1 MATDPNILAGTA
13 KELAGRNT
21 DPRFYSTLAL
31 LPNPDPILRKAG
43 KSEDVYDAIQS
54 DAHVIGELRAIKA
67 DLQRFQHTL
76 TPGGDRRA
84 DRRAF
89 ELCQRVLARAPA
101 PLSTWPDVF
110 WNIAQ
115 STFRGLSAQEIVWD
129 QDGGVWL
136 PTAILDRPKRRFS
149 FSGDGELRLLTRSA
163 PLIGEPMQPMY
174 WLIDRHMPSYDNPY
188 GVALLSSCFWPYT
201 FKHAG
206 MRWFVKFCERF
217 GIPFPVGKYAIGSDP
232 KVVDALS
239 EALEELIEAG
249 FAAIEEGGSI
259 ELIESGKGGG
269 GGKLAQHQ
277 LVDVCNAEMS
287 KALTSQTLATEQT
300 GPGGAR
306 AASETHAER
315 GSGVNDGDRERIAF
329 TLDRLWAEITR
340 INVGPDAMP
349 PTSDFIGD
357 ASAKKGRAEV
367 YQIFTNLGGNPS
379 RKAMA
384 EDLSITLADATDA
397 DDQLRPAA
405 RPAALGTPP
414 VEPISP
420 PISQFAASLRPAGFP
435 DQDAIDGLDVDSR
448 FQPLIEQML
457 KPLIDGLA
465 DGLEPEA
472 LQNKLALLFPE
483 LPDTHFQQLI
493 ERALF
498 LAMTLGRLT
507 AAGEAGA

>member
-1 MATDPNILAGTA
+1 MATDPNILAGAA
-13 KELAGRNT
+13 KELAGRST
-21 DPRFYSTLAL
+21 DPRFYSSLAL

-67 DLQRFQHTL
+67 DLQRFQHVL
-76 TPGGDRRA
+76 TPGGGRRV

-89 ELCQRVLARAPA
+89 ELCQQVIARAPA
-101 PLSTWPDVF
+101 PLTTWPDVF

-115 STFRGLSAQEIVWD
+115 STFRGLSAQEIVWK
-129 QDGGVWL
+129 QDGGIWL
-136 PTAILDRPKRRFS
+136 PEAILDRPKRRFS
-149 FSGDGELRLLTRSA
+149 FSGEGELRLLTRNA
-163 PLIGEPMQPMY
+163 PVFGEPMEPMY

-217 GIPFPVGKYAIGSDP
+217 GIPFPVGKYPTGSDP
-232 KVVDALS
+232 KVIDALS
-239 EALEELIEAG
+239 DALEELVEAG

-259 ELIESGKGGG
+259 DLMESGKGGG

-349 PTSDFIGD
+349 PTSNFIGD

-384 EDLSITLADATDA
+384 EDLSITLADLADPADQLQAQPPKPTPPATD
-397 DDQLRPAA
+397 RPASEFA
-405 RPAALGTPP
+405 AGQTTRSAAFADQAALDAAVDAVDTGAMTGHIAPALK
-414 VEPISP
+414 PILDVLATDPQAALAMLGELYQGIDIDALAEKLSR
-420 PISQFAASLRPAGFP
+420 IAFAA
-435 DQDAIDGLDVDSR
+435 DVIGQAQAR
-448 FQPLIEQML
+448 
-457 KPLIDGLA
+457 
-465 DGLEPEA
+465 
-472 LQNKLALLFPE
+472 
-483 LPDTHFQQLI
+483 T
-493 ERALF
+493 
-498 LAMTLGRLT
+498 T
-507 AAGEAGA
+507 A

>member
-1 MATDPNILAGTA
+1 MATDPNLAGAA

-21 DPRFYSTLAL
+21 DPRFYSSLAL

-67 DLQRFQHTL
+67 DLQRFQHVL
-76 TPGGDRRA
+76 TPGGERRV

-89 ELCQRVLARAPA
+89 ELCQQVIARAPA
-101 PLSTWPDVF
+101 PLTTWPDVF

-115 STFRGLSAQEIVWD
+115 STFRGLSAQEIVWQ
-129 QDGGVWL
+129 QDSGVWL
-136 PTAILDRPKRRFS
+136 PEAILDRPKRRFS
-149 FSGDGELRLLTRSA
+149 FSGEGELRLLTRNA
-163 PLIGEPMQPMY
+163 PLLGEPMQPMY

-217 GIPFPVGKYAIGSDP
+217 GIPFPVGKYPTGSDP
-232 KVVDALS
+232 KVIDALS
-239 EALEELIEAG
+239 DALEELVEAG
-249 FAAIEEGGSI
+249 FAAIEEGGAI
-259 ELIESGKGGG
+259 ELLESGKGGS
-269 GGKLAQHQ
+269 GKLAQHQ

-340 INVGPDAMP
+340 INVGPDAKP

-384 EDLSITLADATDA
+384 EDLSITLADPADPADQLQAQPPRPTPPATD
-397 DDQLRPAA
+397 RPASEFA
-405 RPAALGTPP
+405 AGQGTPSAAFADQAALDAAVDAVDTGVMTGHIAPALK
-414 VEPISP
+414 PILDVLATDPQAALAMLGELYQGIDIDALAEKLSR
-420 PISQFAASLRPAGFP
+420 IAFAA
-435 DQDAIDGLDVDSR
+435 DVIGQAQAR
-448 FQPLIEQML
+448 TV
-457 KPLIDGLA
+457 A
-465 DGLEPEA
+465 
-472 LQNKLALLFPE
+472 
-483 LPDTHFQQLI
+483 
-493 ERALF
+493 
-498 LAMTLGRLT
+498 
-507 AAGEAGA
+507 